1 MEVKIEGKGD
11 QYMIT
16 VDAGDGSGPATLT
29 VDAGDGSGP
38 ATLTADSEIDAISD
52 AWQYLIDRGIDD
64 ETAEQACRQALG
76 LG

>member
-11 QYMIT
+11 QYMI
-16 VDAGDGSGPATLT
+16 T